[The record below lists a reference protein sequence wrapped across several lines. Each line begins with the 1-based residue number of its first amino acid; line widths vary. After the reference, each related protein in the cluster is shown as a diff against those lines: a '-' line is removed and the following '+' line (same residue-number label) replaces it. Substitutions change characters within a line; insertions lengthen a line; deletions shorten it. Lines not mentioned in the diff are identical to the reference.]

1 MRFLRLQLKAVGP
14 FSGAELDLS
23 GGQHGLHL
31 IYGPNEA
38 GKTSTLRAL
47 SHLLFGFPTRTAD
60 GFIHPYDQL
69 RVGGTLSHSDGEVLE
84 IVRRKGN
91 KNTLRDL
98 ADAATVAPERLE
110 RFLGGVDQETFENL
124 FGIDHARLKQ
134 AGEEIKTGQGRLGE
148 LLFAAG
154 TGLAG
159 LGQAKQ
165 RLQERLDALFKPRGQ
180 NQRINQALAEYRV
193 SQDEIKRF
201 QLPSED
207 WQRHDRAL
215 RDAQEQGNR
224 LVEQTHAARR
234 ALNRMIRVR
243 DAIPQVARLRRLQG
257 EFEQLGDIVRL
268 RDSFGSECR
277 EAQETL
283 HLVVSTIEQTRT
295 TVEELDARLA
305 ETEPRHRLLDSAD
318 AIEALKEQLGAV
330 EKALEHRPRL
340 ENWRLENEHLAR
352 EILGKLGRSRDL
364 DAAEELHLRADEPP
378 MIRALG
384 QRFTALRVQRDET
397 RSAIAKHEEQAGRLE
412 REQSALGTPRDVASL
427 RRAVRAA
434 RKAGDLD
441 ARNAEARAAY
451 DGATRQAALGL
462 QQLPGWS
469 GSLDDLERQA
479 VPVEPTLVRFES
491 DWQAVERELRLLD
504 DQENAEAKAVKQL
517 EAQLRALDLHQDVPT
532 EDDLRAA
539 RQRRDEGWRLVRDAG
554 PAPSADSV
562 DAERGAFVAEFAP
575 GRALAD
581 AFEQSMLR
589 ADAMGDRLRHE
600 AERVARKAEWL
611 AQLDAHQGTR
621 EGRSRTRRDVED
633 RRDRVRAD
641 WKRLVDALG
650 VSAAEPAELRAW
662 LRQRA
667 EVVHR
672 LEQAR
677 DARLAREDCEA
688 LLAEH
693 RAAVERAMGGLSAS
707 LPDPQEGLAALLEQS
722 EEVLER
728 EDRASRRRETLIN
741 QIAEAR
747 ADLARDQLRLQATEE
762 ELSSWRLDWSAKMA
776 RIGLEPDAAP
786 EQAEI
791 VLTEIQSLFEALS
804 KRREFQSRIRGIDRD
819 ADQFAAAVATIRG
832 QVGLDLQELSPAALA
847 RELAQRLREERD
859 AEQRRTTLIQQ
870 RDRESQRLREAETEQ
885 VAVVARLDRLR
896 LEAGC
901 ASTDELPEAER
912 RSRDR
917 ARLEDDLRACEDQV
931 IALGAGADLA
941 QFSSEVEQA
950 DADDLG
956 PAIAQREA
964 DVAALESELHAVKET
979 LGAERVELA
988 RMDGGDSA
996 AEAAEKAQTI
1006 TARLQTDVILYAKLK
1021 LAAAVLNRGIEK
1033 YREKSQG
1040 PVLAR
1045 ASQLFADL
1053 TDGSFSRLQIDDDG
1067 DGRSLLKGVRADGRL
1082 VGVEGMSDGSHD
1094 QLYLALRLASL
1105 ESWLQAHEPIPFVVD
1120 DILLNFDDRRALAA
1134 LRALAELSRRTQ
1146 VLFFTHHAHLFD
1158 LARKHLADDVVF
1170 IQTLPSSQTG

>member
-1 MRFLRLQLKAVGP
+1 MRFLQLHLKAVGP
-14 FSGAELDLS
+14 FSGVELDLS
-23 GGQHGLHL
+23 GGQQGLHL

-47 SHLLFGFPTRTAD
+47 SHLLFGFPTRTTD
-60 GFIHPYDQL
+60 GFLHPYDQL
-69 RVGGTLSHSDGEVLE
+69 RVGGILRHSDGEVLE

-91 KNTLRDL
+91 KNTIRELD
-98 ADAATVAPERLE
+98 DAATVAPERLG

-201 QLPSED
+201 QLPSEE

-234 ALNRMIRVR
+234 ELNRMIRVR

-257 EFEQLGDIVRL
+257 EFGQLGDVVRL
-268 RDSFGSECR
+268 RDSFGGECR
-277 EAQETL
+277 EAEETL
-283 HLVVSTIEQTRT
+283 HRVVSTIEQTRA

-305 ETEPRHRLLDSAD
+305 ETEPRHLLLDSAD

-340 ENWRLENEHLAR
+340 ESWRLENEHQAR
-352 EILGKLGRSRDL
+352 EILGKLGRTRDL

-378 MIRALG
+378 IIRTLG

-397 RSAIAKHEEQAGRLE
+397 RSAIAKHEDQAGRLE
-412 REQSALGTPRDVASL
+412 REQSGLGQARDVASL

-451 DGATRQAALGL
+451 ASATRQAALGL
-462 QQLPGWS
+462 EQLPGWS

-491 DWQAVERELRLLD
+491 DWQAVERELQLLD
-504 DQENAEAKAVKQL
+504 DQENAESKSVKQL
-517 EAQLRALDLHQDVPT
+517 EAKLRALDLHQDVPT

-539 RQRRDEGWRLVRDAG
+539 RQRRDEGWRLIRVAG
-554 PAPSADSV
+554 LTPADDTAESA
-562 DAERGAFVAEFAP
+562 AFVAEFAP
-575 GRALAD
+575 GRTLAD
-581 AFEQSMLR
+581 AFEQSLHR
-589 ADAMGDRLRHE
+589 ADTMGDRLRHE

-611 AQLDAHQGTR
+611 AQLDAHQSSR
-621 EGRSRTRRDVED
+621 DGRSQTRRDVEG
-633 RRDRVRAD
+633 RRDRVHAD
-641 WKRLVDALG
+641 WKALVDALG
-650 VSAAEPAELRAW
+650 VAAAEPAELRAW

-672 LEQAR
+672 QEQAR
-677 DARLAREDCEA
+677 DARLAREECEA
-688 LLAEH
+688 SLAEH
-693 RAAVERAMGGLSAS
+693 RAALERAMGGLGVA
-707 LPDPQEGLAALLEQS
+707 LPDPHEGLAALLEQG

-741 QIAEAR
+741 QVAEAR
-747 ADLARDQLRLQATEE
+747 ADLARDQLRLQATED
-762 ELSSWRLDWSAKMA
+762 ELASWRLDWSAKMA

-819 ADQFAAAVATIRG
+819 AEQFAAEVAKLRG
-832 QVGLDLQELSPAALA
+832 QVGLELEEQPPAVLA
-847 RELAQRLREERD
+847 RELTQRLQQERNV
-859 AEQRRTTLIQQ
+859 EQRRTTLIQQ

-896 LEAGC
+896 QEAGC
-901 ASTDELPEAER
+901 ESTDELPEAER

-931 IALGAGADLA
+931 IALGAGADLV
-941 QFSSEVEQA
+941 QFASQVEQA

-964 DVAALESELHAVKET
+964 DVAALESELHTVKET

-1067 DGRSLLKGVRADGRL
+1067 DGRALLKGVRADGRH

-1105 ESWLQAHEPIPFVVD
+1105 ESWLQAHEPIPFIVD

-1158 LARKHLADDVVF
+1158 LARKHLPDDVVF
-1170 IQTLPSSQTG
+1170 IQTLPSNRPA